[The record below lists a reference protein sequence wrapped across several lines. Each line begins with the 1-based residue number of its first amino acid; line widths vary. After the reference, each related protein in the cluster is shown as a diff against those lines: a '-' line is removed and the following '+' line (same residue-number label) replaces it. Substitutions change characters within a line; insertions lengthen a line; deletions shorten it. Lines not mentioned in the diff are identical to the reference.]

1 MQLFKGV
8 ADKLSFTVDSPLL
21 WSAEIPTLY
30 VLNIK
35 TMNLL
40 MPALSAYIS
49 YIMPVALGIYWLLGS
64 VLQIFSQMIIDKMI
78 ENQSK
83 KEENNKL
90 LGEGDKK

>member
-1 MQLFKGV
+1 
-8 ADKLSFTVDSPLL
+8 
-21 WSAEIPTLY
+21 
-30 VLNIK
+30 
-35 TMNLL
+35 

-49 YIMPVALGIYWLLGS
+49 YIMPVELGIYWLLGS

-90 LGEGDKK
+90 LGEVHKK